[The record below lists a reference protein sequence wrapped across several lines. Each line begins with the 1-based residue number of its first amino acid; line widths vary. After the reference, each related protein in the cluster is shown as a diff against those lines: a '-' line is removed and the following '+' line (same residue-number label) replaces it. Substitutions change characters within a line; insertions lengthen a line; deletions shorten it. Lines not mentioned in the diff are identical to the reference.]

1 MKKESILLL
10 AMVSTFAVADEGM
23 WQPQQLPSIAN
34 ELTQAGLKLN
44 PNDLTDLTGFP
55 MGAIVSLGGCT
66 ASFVS
71 DKGLVA
77 TNHHCIYGSI
87 QYNSTAENNLLADG
101 FLAKSFDEE
110 LPATPGSRIY
120 VTEKIDDVT
129 SLIKASIT
137 ENMSGTLRYK
147 TIVKNSKRL
156 VAECESDDKYR
167 CSVVNF
173 HGGLE
178 YYLFKQLTIRDV
190 RLVHAP
196 ASSVGKYGGD
206 IDNWMWPRH
215 TGDYGFYRAYVGKD
229 GLPADFNKDNVPYE
243 PKHHLKVN
251 KSG

>member
-1 MKKESILLL
+1 MKKLFS
-10 AMVSTFAVADEGM
+10 SFAAAAIVLTTGSVQADEGM
-23 WQPQQLPSIAN
+23 WQPNQLPTIAKQ
-34 ELTQAGLKLN
+34 LTKAGLKLN

-77 TNHHCIYGSI
+77 SNHHCVYGSI
-87 QYNSTAENNLLADG
+87 QYNSTAENNLLENG

-120 VTEKIDDVT
+120 VTEEINEVT
-129 SLIKASIT
+129 ELVKAELNDS
-137 ENMSGTLRYK
+137 MSGSERYK
-147 TIVKNSKRL
+147 AIDKSSKAL
-156 VAECESDDKYR
+156 VAACEDDDRYR

-196 ASSVGKYGGD
+196 AKSV
-206 IDNWMWPRH
+206 W
-215 TGDYGFYRAYVGKD
+215 
-229 GLPADFNKDNVPYE
+229 
-243 PKHHLKVN
+243 
-251 KSG
+251 